1 MCIKRVFSAKYRVLA
16 HYRRFLLKNAF
27 KRRETLVLALFSLF
41 LHNSMHLHHSQCVH
55 CVKHDN
61 VQKKT
66 RFLRG
71 ITRFL
76 RGITRFSALTSC
88 LLKNSFKRRETLV
101 LALVSLFLHN
111 SMHLHHSQ
119 CFHCVKHDNVQKRV
133 FSALTSFL
141 LKNLFIRKE
150 TLLLASVSLIL
161 HHSMHLHHSQCFH
174 CVKHDNVHKTRFLRE
189 ITRFSALTSF
199 LLKNSFK
206 RRETLVL
213 ALVSLFLHNSMHLH
227 HSQCFHCVKT
237 Q

>member
-1 MCIKRVFSAKYRVLA
+1 M
-16 HYRRFLLKNAF
+16 
-27 KRRETLVLALFSLF
+27 
-41 LHNSMHLHHSQCVH
+41 
-55 CVKHDN
+55 
-61 VQKKT
+61 
-66 RFLRG
+66 
-71 ITRFL
+71 
-76 RGITRFSALTSC
+76 
-88 LLKNSFKRRETLV
+88 LV

-119 CFHCVKHDNVQKRV
+119 CFIALKHNNVQKTRFLRERPR

-141 LKNLFIRKE
+141 LKNSFKRRE
-150 TLLLASVSLIL
+150 TLVLALVSLFV
-161 HHSMHLHHSQCFH
+161 HNSMHLHHSQCFIAL
-174 CVKHDNVHKTRFLRE
+174 KHNNVQKTRFLRE
-189 ITRFSALTSF
+189 IPRFSALTSF